1 MEFKGTKGKWEVTFH
16 KSLNNACELSCIQNE
31 NHDNLPTDLHIM
43 NSYFIDYSEVQRA
56 NALLIS
62 KSPEILKEL
71 LETLTDLKI
80 LRNQIASEVKNN
92 HLFEGMPELMD
103 KWIERKEKLIKE
115 ATEL

>member
-1 MEFKGTKGKWEVTFH
+1 MEFKGSKGKWEVTFH
-16 KSLNNACELSCIQNE
+16 KSLNDARELSCIQNE

-62 KSPEILKEL
+62 KSPEL
-71 LETLTDLKI
+71 LEMLRRCVNTLDQVYNCDMTNAK
-80 LRNQIASEVKNN
+80 
-92 HLFEGMPELMD
+92 
-103 KWIERKEKLIKE
+103 KLIKE